1 MEDPCKRS
9 LIGIEAMRTLLLAFC
24 TILGQLAPE
33 ELCVPGQLI
42 ARRAFHQ
49 QERIFAP
56 DPRLC
61 GKVEVKVGEEEWRSF
76 LRQGNGYLDR
86 HMAQSIARDVQR
98 ALAEGVAPD
107 APTMHAMRSE
117 RTRFSAF

>member
-33 ELCVPGQLI
+33 QLCVPGQLI

-49 QERIFAP
+49 QCRLFVP

-61 GKVEVKVGEEEWRSF
+61 VTLMSFGDVNGFTPSPSGQRRSVIHH
-76 LRQGNGYLDR
+76 RQ
-86 HMAQSIARDVQR
+86 
-98 ALAEGVAPD
+98 
-107 APTMHAMRSE
+107 
-117 RTRFSAF
+117 